1 MQAAADPPGPAAMVD
16 PAASLGD
23 DDVDQAFINA
33 GEDIEMG
40 NPSDEGQQR
49 EVVMA
54 ASEDGD
60 GVASPPGEV
69 GEAGEEGG
77 FAFGDHN
84 SDDDDADVQDVNSVS
99 ILADCTCGDQTASD
113 RFSPS
118 LQNRLCPL
126 DKPKYEPKLKSRRA

>member
-1 MQAAADPPGPAAMVD
+1 MQAAADPPGPAAMID
-16 PAASLGD
+16 PAAPPGD
-23 DDVDQAFINA
+23 DDVDQAFIHA
-33 GEDIEMG
+33 GGNIEMG

-49 EVVMA
+49 DVVMA

-60 GVASPPGEV
+60 GVASPLGEV

-84 SDDDDADVQDVNSVS
+84 SDDDDADVQEVNSVS
-99 ILADCTCGDQTASD
+99 NLADCTCADQTAPD

-126 DKPKYEPKLKSRRA
+126 IEQNMSPN